1 MTDRP
6 AALPLTPESRGDAP
20 GRGRLNGRRILVVGG
35 GQRVFDAAS
44 DPIGNGR
51 AMCQLFAREGARVAV
66 ADASASAAAAT
77 LAQIEAE
84 GGCGVTAV
92 GDVRSEADVS
102 RMFDEATEALGG
114 IDGVV
119 FNVGIF
125 GGLGLDRPLEEWDEI
140 IAVNLRGA
148 MLVGREAIARMDP
161 RGSLVLTSSIA
172 GYKPGSQMVAYDVS
186 KAGLGGVMRFL
197 AQTGAARD
205 IRVNTVIPG
214 LVDTPNGRSAGAGR
228 PTRGKGENLPFRR
241 QATGWE
247 IAYAALF
254 FMSNE
259 SSYVTAQHLAVDSGL
274 MGMT

>member
-1 MTDRP
+1 MTQRP
-6 AALPLTPESRGDAP
+6 PALELGPESAGIAP
-20 GRGRLNGRRILVVGG
+20 GRGRLAGRKIMVVGG
-35 GQRVFDAAS
+35 GQRVFDEAS

-66 ADASASAAAAT
+66 ADANGDAAAET
-77 LAQIEAE
+77 LVRITAE
-84 GGCGVTAV
+84 GGGGVTIV
-92 GDVRSEADVS
+92 GDVRSEADVA
-102 RMFDEATEALGG
+102 RMFDEAEKALGG

-125 GGLGLDRPLEEWDEI
+125 GGVGLGRPLSEWDEI
-140 IAVNLRGA
+140 IDVNLRGA
-148 MLVGREAIARMDP
+148 MLVGREAVARMGP

-197 AQTGAARD
+197 AQVAAARD

-228 PTRGKGENLPFRR
+228 PSRGKGENLPFRR

-254 FMSNE
+254 FMSDE
-259 SSYVTAQHLAVDSGL
+259 SAYVTAQHLAVDCGL

>member
-1 MTDRP
+1 MSERP
-6 AALPLTPESRGDAP
+6 PALPLTPESRGDAP
-20 GRGRLNGRRILVVGG
+20 GRGRLAGRRILVVGG
-35 GQRVFDAAS
+35 GQRVFDAES

-66 ADASASAAAAT
+66 ADARAEAASAT

-84 GGCGVTAV
+84 GGNGVTIV
-92 GDVRSEADVS
+92 GDVRSEADVV
-102 RMFDEATEALGG
+102 RMFGEAMQALGG

-125 GGLGLDRPLEEWDEI
+125 GGLGLDRPLEEWNSI
-140 IAVNLRGA
+140 IEVNLRGA
-148 MLVGREAIARMDP
+148 MLVGREAVKTMEP

-172 GYKPGSQMVAYDVS
+172 GYKPGSQMAAYDVS

-197 AQTGAARD
+197 AQAGASRD

-228 PTRGKGENLPFRR
+228 PSRGKGENLPFRR

-247 IAYAALF
+247 VAYAALF

-259 SSYVTAQHLAVDSGL
+259 SAYVTAQHLAVDSGL
-274 MGMT
+274 MRMT